1 RVPRSVIL
9 LLVSSKVAKSL
20 SLVPWAKVDPSCL
33 AAPAAKLSLISNLW
47 EDQAL
52 FRGGKSASRM
62 VSLQMGDGG
71 SRGDGIL
78 GRGDDKGD
86 SGDGDGDGGVGATSH
101 ASMCASKDDG
111 KGV

>member
-1 RVPRSVIL
+1 MLQASQVYRASISKDVMRACSTAL
-9 LLVSSKVAKSL
+9 SSS
-20 SLVPWAKVDPSCL
+20 
-33 AAPAAKLSLISNLW
+33 PAAKLSLISNLW

-71 SRGDGIL
+71 SHGDGIL

-101 ASMCASKDDG
+101 ASTCASKDDG
-111 KGV
+111 KGI